1 MILRFLAS
9 VLVLGSFALART
21 QTTPPPPAQTPPAAA
36 TPAPAPEVQDDANWV
51 KKDHTIILA
60 GKSLSYTTEV
70 GMIPIRNNNNGE
82 TEGSMFFTAYKLKNA
97 VGKRPVTF
105 VFNGGPGSASLWL
118 HLGLVGPKR
127 VKMQPD
133 GMMPPPPYELVPNDE
148 SLLPST
154 DLICIDPVGTGF
166 SRPAKPEYGSKFWG
180 VQEDVRSVGEFIR
193 SYLTIENR
201 WLSPVFVLGESY
213 GGIRGSGLAQWLDQY
228 GIGLNGLI
236 LISPYINGSVQ
247 DGGKADELPYA
258 FYMPTFA
265 AAAWFHHR
273 LSPEIE
279 RMQVGDL
286 VKKVQNWVYD
296 DYLPAL
302 SRGQSLSA
310 DRRAKILKQ
319 LQAFTG
325 MSKTYLENTNLRI
338 NSFDYFKELLR
349 DQRYTV
355 GRYDARFKGLDRV
368 WNTQGPDYDPSDSAI
383 TPPFTSCMNDYLRTE
398 LGYKTNSRYY
408 VLGEGLT
415 GPWKFD
421 EGQLPD
427 TSESLRSAMHQNPYT
442 KLFVAMGYYDLACPL
457 VTVEQILNEMELDP
471 RLASNVSRGYYAAGH
486 MMYLDT
492 DCRKKLHNDL
502 ATFIESA
509 SHPTA
514 PAGSIR

>member
-1 MILRFLAS
+1 MGA
-9 VLVLGSFALART
+9 
-21 QTTPPPPAQTPPAAA
+21 
-36 TPAPAPEVQDDANWV
+36 
-51 KKDHTIILA
+51 
-60 GKSLSYTTEV
+60 
-70 GMIPIRNNNNGE
+70 
-82 TEGSMFFTAYKLKNA
+82 EGSMFFTAYKLKDSA
-97 VGKRPVTF
+97 GKRPVTF

-127 VKMQPD
+127 VKMEPD
-133 GMMPPPPYELVPNDE
+133 GMMPPPPYEMVPNDE
-148 SLLPST
+148 SLLPET
-154 DLICIDPVGTGF
+154 DIVCIDPVGTGF

-180 VQEDVRSVGEFIR
+180 VHEDIRSVGEFIR

-213 GGIRGSGLAQWLDQY
+213 GGIRGSGLAQWLNQY

-247 DGGKADELPYA
+247 DGGKANELPYA

-265 AAAWFHHR
+265 AAAWYHHR
-273 LSPEIE
+273 LSAEYEKMP
-279 RMQVGDL
+279 VGQL
-286 VKKVQNWVYD
+286 VKKVQDWVYD
-296 DYLPAL
+296 EYLPAL
-302 SRGQSLSA
+302 SRGQSLSPE
-310 DRRAKILKQ
+310 RRARILKQ
-319 LQAFTG
+319 LQAYTG
-325 MSKTYLENTNLRI
+325 MSKTFLEDTNLRI

-349 DQRYTV
+349 DKRYTV

-383 TPPFTSCMNDYLRTE
+383 TPPFTSCMNDYLRND
-398 LGYKTNSRYY
+398 LGYKTNLRYY

-421 EGQLPD
+421 EGSLPD

-457 VTVEQILNEMELDP
+457 GTVEQILHEMELDP

-492 DCRKKLHNDL
+492 ESRKKLHSDL
-502 ATFIESA
+502 AKFIADS

-514 PAGSIR
+514 PPGSIR